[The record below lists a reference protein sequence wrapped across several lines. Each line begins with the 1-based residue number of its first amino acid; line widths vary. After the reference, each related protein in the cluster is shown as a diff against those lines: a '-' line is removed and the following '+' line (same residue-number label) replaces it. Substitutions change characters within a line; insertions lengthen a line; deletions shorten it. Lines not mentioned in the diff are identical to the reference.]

1 MPVLLLDADHDS
13 LIGAATL
20 PTNRRT
26 VIRPRLNAEVVQVSD
41 TACGKRK
48 LLTSPARR
56 AEVMA
61 LARHEAAQ
69 GRRVLIGTYK
79 SVADLLRAE
88 LADPNISI
96 AHFGAIRGLD
106 GWKDFDTVIVAGREQ
121 PPPQAVESIARC
133 LFGADAERL
142 LLTGE
147 FVSQMRGHNIKG
159 GARTAVVVQVH
170 PDLRV
175 QALVEQIREREVEQM
190 VGRLRLPHR
199 PTPARVFLLS
209 NLPTALPID
218 RLTTWDAVIPSKMEQ
233 AIVAGRGVLPLSAA
247 ELARA
252 HPSLWA
258 TPREAEHWMARKGT
272 QVPIRVLYWNVGTLS
287 VATLV
292 SYRRPGH
299 RRGSPHQAI
308 LPGRVESTEMAEGM
322 LAAVIG
328 EVEQVRILEVIARAG
343 VFAAPPDVLP
353 EPIVIPGLRTIG
365 KSADGLSPSNDL
377 LIRIV
382 SPWPGSP
389 SLGAAA

>member
-1 MPVLLLDADHDS
+1 
-13 LIGAATL
+13 
-20 PTNRRT
+20 
-26 VIRPRLNAEVVQVSD
+26 
-41 TACGKRK
+41 
-48 LLTSPARR
+48 
-56 AEVMA
+56 MA

-79 SVADLLRAE
+79 PVAELLRAE

-121 PPPQAVESIARC
+121 PPPLAVENMARMPVRRRRRAAAAHRRVRVRRC
-133 LFGADAERL
+133 A
-142 LLTGE
+142 
-147 FVSQMRGHNIKG
+147 GHRMKDG
-159 GARTAVVVQVH
+159 TRTAVVVQVH

-190 VGRLRLPHR
+190 VGRLRLVHR
-199 PTPARVFLLS
+199 TTPARVFLLS
-209 NLPTALPID
+209 NLPTALPVD
-218 RLTTWDAVIPSKMEQ
+218 RLATWDEVMPGKMEQ

-258 TPREAEHWMARKGT
+258 TAQEAEHWMARKGA
-272 QVPIRVLYWNVGTLS
+272 QVPIRELYWNVGTLS

-308 LPGRVESTEMAEGM
+308 LPGRVESTELAEDL
-322 LAAVIG
+322 LAAVVG
-328 EVEQVRILEVIARAG
+328 EVEQVRILERDRCG
-343 VFAAPPDVLP
+343 QGSSRRRQMFC
-353 EPIVIPGLRTIG
+353 
-365 KSADGLSPSNDL
+365 PS
-377 LIRIV
+377 R
-382 SPWPGSP
+382 S
-389 SLGAAA
+389 